1 MDSILERID
10 NNYKEIKKFRPFED
24 KNLLKQIRDFYRVE
38 VTWSS
43 NAIEG
48 SSYTLSE
55 TKVLLEDGLTA
66 GGKPLSHALA
76 AKSHAEAWNYMFSL
90 LQERFLS
97 ENSLLAMHRLLQG
110 LENDA
115 VSGSYRKEQVFIT
128 GSKHMP
134 PHFKD
139 IPVAVQN
146 LVRNQEKLFVACHP
160 VVAAAKFHKELAFI
174 HPFSDGNGRI
184 ARLAMNCLL
193 IQRGFL
199 PVSIPPMLRH
209 DYVESLE
216 RAHVNDA
223 DLIALV
229 ARAELETQKDF
240 LRMLRQCG
248 AEPHEA
254 PAQAGTQAEAD
265 GPGW

>member
-160 VVAAAKFHKELAFI
+160 VVQLPNSTRSLRLSTPFRTATAASPA
-174 HPFSDGNGRI
+174 
-184 ARLAMNCLL
+184 
-193 IQRGFL
+193 L
-199 PVSIPPMLRH
+199 P
-209 DYVESLE
+209 
-216 RAHVNDA
+216 
-223 DLIALV
+223 
-229 ARAELETQKDF
+229 
-240 LRMLRQCG
+240 
-248 AEPHEA
+248 
-254 PAQAGTQAEAD
+254 
-265 GPGW
+265 